1 MSDVSKIKFYDNNEN
16 LNIKD
21 TTAREGVS
29 NNTSAISV
37 INANL
42 KKPPLYNTLK
52 RILIITDSYGVP
64 RSNEQTF
71 IQMINN
77 LNLANVKGIASNGS
91 GFATQG
97 EGGKTFAEQFTAD
110 GGTYDE
116 VYVLGGWNDR
126 YNDYNKVKTGINS
139 LYSAMISKNS
149 NSVLHIVPCA
159 YSTSKTNASYY
170 GFVEVSC
177 YLYNRI
183 CYEDHDGKTVFHGG
197 LFQCLRCTDVGGDGL
212 HPNQNGQY
220 KIFQLLSSII
230 NGVEPSTSEFLTGE
244 IAMNGT
250 YTAGENNIVSVF
262 VNDNMTSIEINFDG
276 LNGAKSF
283 PRNDWLTIGTVPWLQ
298 ERFRPMDFASFK
310 WLNCANKNAGGTWT
324 NAPYDIRFNNGNVQ
338 VRTRFVDPSTGWG
351 SYTTNNFVC
360 QGIITVPTWT
370 VI

>member
-1 MSDVSKIKFYDNNEN
+1 MSDVSKIKFYDNNEI

-21 TTAREGVS
+21 ITARAGVS
-29 NNTSAISV
+29 NNTSAIRV
-37 INANL
+37 INTNL

-64 RSNEQTF
+64 RSTEQTF
-71 IQMINN
+71 IQMIND
-77 LNLANVKGIASNGS
+77 LHLSNVKGIASNGS

-126 YNDYNKVKTGINS
+126 YNNYTNIKDGINA
-139 LYSAMISKNS
+139 LYNAMIAKNP
-149 NSVLHIVPCA
+149 NAILHIIPCA
-159 YSTSKTNASYY
+159 YSTSKNNANYY

-197 LFQCLRCTDVGGDGL
+197 LFQCLRCTDVGSDGL

-244 IAMNGT
+244 ITMNGT
-250 YTAGENNIVSVF
+250 YTEGENNIVSVF
-262 VNDNMTSIEINFDG
+262 VNNNMTSIEINFDG
-276 LNGAKSF
+276 LNGTKSF
-283 PRNDWLTIGTVPWLQ
+283 PRNNWLTIGTVPWLQ

-310 WLNCANKNAGGTWT
+310 WLNCANKNAGGTWS

-338 VRTRFVDPSTGWG
+338 VRTRFVDPSSGWG